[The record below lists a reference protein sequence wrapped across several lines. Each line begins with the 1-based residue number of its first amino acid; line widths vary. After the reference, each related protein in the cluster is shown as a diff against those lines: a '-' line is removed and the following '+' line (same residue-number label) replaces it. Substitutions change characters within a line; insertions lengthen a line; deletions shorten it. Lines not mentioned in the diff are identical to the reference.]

1 MARGWCYTNRS
12 LVSAT
17 FHVACVLV
25 YSIHHSFVQIDGFP
39 VRLCILPIISVGIS
53 FLSFL
58 VYFFFVIFALVLFLF
73 SPKSETN
80 ATPKVRKHWYNSERT
95 SNAEDPT

>member
-12 LVSAT
+12 LASAT

-25 YSIHHSFVQIDGFP
+25 YSMRHSFVLIDGFP
-39 VRLCILPIISVGIS
+39 VRLCILPIISAGGIS

-58 VYFFFVIFALVLFLF
+58 VYFLFCNFCLGFVSIL
-73 SPKSETN
+73 S
-80 ATPKVRKHWYNSERT
+80 
-95 SNAEDPT
+95 